1 MRLHVNRTT
10 LIALGKGLLPYVPAL
25 AIAIFG
31 GEASTAHGAAA
42 AVAGADPTQGVD
54 DIKNQWVMPLVEKTI
69 GVASIGTIG
78 AMAFQP
84 RKEEMVKHMFG
95 VGVAGTCAVG
105 FCGFMDKVV
114 FAHANTAV
122 AATQTAQAATGA
134 LF

>member
-1 MRLHVNRTT
+1 MRLFSRTNLVAAGT
-10 LIALGKGLLPYVPAL
+10 ALLPYVPAL
-25 AIAIFG
+25 AIVALG
-31 GEASTAHGAAA
+31 GEFSTAHSAAA
-42 AVAGADPTQGVD
+42 AVTGADPTQGVD
-54 DIKNQWVMPLVEKTI
+54 DIKNTWVMPLVEKVI

-105 FCGFMDKVV
+105 FAGFMDKVV
-114 FAHANTAV
+114 FAHANAAV
-122 AATQTAQAATGA
+122 ASTTTTGA